1 MKQGNGRGG
10 AHPARPKM
18 VSAQGSRD
26 PFWRKDE
33 AKPVVASDEAS
44 PDLSGLS
51 TPEEIADW
59 IAKRAYELYEA
70 RGKSDGQDQ
79 DDWFRAEKEI
89 SDYLHR
95 MSEEEEGNDQRNIA
109 VPGGGKDPGKDP

>member
-1 MKQGNGRGG
+1 MKQGNGKNG
-10 AHPARPKM
+10 AHPARPKL
-18 VSAQGSRD
+18 VSTQGSRD

-33 AKPVVASDEAS
+33 AKGVEAS
-44 PDLSGLS
+44 EDPTSGLTSLS

-79 DDWFRAEKEI
+79 DDWYKAEKEV
-89 SDYLHR
+89 SDFLKH
-95 MSEEEEGNDQRNIA
+95 MSAEDEGR
-109 VPGGGKDPGKDP
+109 DPGSST